1 MSTPQKTEIIND
13 LTQKF
18 QNSSGIYFTKY
29 SGMNVAQATELRK
42 QFRENEVSYFV
53 SKNTLA
59 RIAANN
65 AGFENKLDGL
75 LSGQIGI
82 AYVAGDPTAPARVIR
97 NFEKENKNSTL
108 EVVGMVFEGEIFSA
122 EKYKELADLPS
133 RDVLLSMF
141 VGTINQ
147 PMGKLVGVLSGAMSK
162 LSGVL
167 TSLKENKS

>member
-1 MSTPQKTEIIND
+1 MSTPQKTEVIND

-53 SKNTLA
+53 SKNTLTK
-59 RIAANN
+59 IAANN

-108 EVVGMVFEGEIFSA
+108 EVVGMVFEGDIFSA
-122 EKYKELADLPS
+122 EKYKELAELPS
-133 RDVLLSMF
+133 REVLLSML
-141 VGTINQ
+141 VGVVKQ
-147 PMGKLVGVLSGAMSK
+147 PMGQFVGVLSGAMSK

-167 TSLKENKS
+167 TSLKESKS

>member
-1 MSTPQKTEIIND
+1 MSNPQKTEIIND

-42 QFRENEVSYFV
+42 QFKESEVSYFV
-53 SKNTLA
+53 SKNTLTK
-59 RIAANN
+59 IAANN

-97 NFEKENKNSTL
+97 NLKKKIRIQRWKLLEWYLKVKYSAQKNTKSW
-108 EVVGMVFEGEIFSA
+108 
-122 EKYKELADLPS
+122 
-133 RDVLLSMF
+133 
-141 VGTINQ
+141 Q
-147 PMGKLVGVLSGAMSK
+147 
-162 LSGVL
+162 
-167 TSLKENKS
+167 TSLPVMYCCQCLLEQ